1 MTNSNL
7 HPGGGHSKDATN
19 GNLSIDDVHARK
31 KPLTTVGP
39 EQQQHHQS
47 IAGTRGTVPP
57 NNRSK
62 FMSTTRCD
70 GYVGSRIA
78 SRYDEDEEE
87 GDDGGGEE
95 VHPDG
100 TIPEEDEELEE
111 QESNTVNDHTGWR
124 HRQSPT
130 VTAMREEVCGSVSQN
145 RTRANRYR
153 RAFGGGRW

>member
-1 MTNSNL
+1 M
-7 HPGGGHSKDATN
+7 
-19 GNLSIDDVHARK
+19 DVHVRK
-31 KPLTTVGP
+31 EPLTNAGP
-39 EQQQHHQS
+39 EQQQQQHNQS
-47 IAGTRGTVPP
+47 IVGTCCTVPP

-95 VHPDG
+95 VDPDG

-111 QESNTVNDHTGWR
+111 QESNTANDDHTGWH
-124 HRQSPT
+124 HRKRSPT
-130 VTAMREEVCGSVSQN
+130 VTAIREEFRGSVSQN

-153 RAFGGGRW
+153 RAFGGRCPTGWYHHVDAI

>member
-1 MTNSNL
+1 M
-7 HPGGGHSKDATN
+7 
-19 GNLSIDDVHARK
+19 DVPFRNE
-31 KPLTTVGP
+31 PLTTAEQ
-39 EQQQHHQS
+39 EQQPQCNQS
-47 IAGTRGTVPP
+47 MASAGTCCTVPP

-87 GDDGGGEE
+87 DDDGGGAGEE
-95 VHPDG
+95 LLDPDG

-111 QESNTVNDHTGWR
+111 QESNTVHYHHPAWR
-124 HRQSPT
+124 HRKSPT
-130 VTAMREEVCGSVSQN
+130 VVTAPREEARGSVSQN

-153 RAFGGGRW
+153 RAFGGRW